1 MALSSR
7 LSALVL
13 LCGLLGL
20 NALAQTAPAADATAV
35 QPHSRW
41 ARLSAYE
48 RAALAPLA
56 EQWGQ
61 ISETQRSKWLT
72 IARNFDQLSPAEQQ
86 VMQAR
91 MKEWVKLSPT
101 QRNQARLNFNTLQG
115 VSKDEKKT
123 RWDAYQALTEAE
135 KRNLSAG
142 VLSPTR
148 TAAPSPKPTASDRLV
163 QPTVRSVPAAAL
175 PPRAPIDKNTLL
187 PVPTPASSEL
197 PLPAS
202 APAPA
207 PTPEPSAAR
216 EASAS

>member
-7 LSALVL
+7 LSGLVL

-20 NALAQTAPAADATAV
+20 NALAQTAPPADATAV

-72 IARNFDQLSPAEQQ
+72 IAQQFDKLSGAEQQ

-91 MKEWVKLSPT
+91 MREWVALGPV
-101 QRNQARLNFNTLQG
+101 QRNQARLNFNTVQNL
-115 VSKDEKKT
+115 SRDEKKS
-123 RWDAYQALTEAE
+123 RWDEYQALSEDE
-135 KRNLSAG
+135 KRKLSAG
-142 VLSPTR
+142 VLAPAK
-148 TAAPSPKPTASDRLV
+148 TAAPSRTPVAPDRLV
-163 QPTVRSVPAAAL
+163 QPTVRTVPAAAL
-175 PPRAPIDKNTLL
+175 PARAPIDRKTLL
-187 PVPTPASSEL
+187 PLPPAPVAPADSQSAPAAPSEAASETPAS
-197 PLPAS
+197 
-202 APAPA
+202 
-207 PTPEPSAAR
+207 
-216 EASAS
+216 